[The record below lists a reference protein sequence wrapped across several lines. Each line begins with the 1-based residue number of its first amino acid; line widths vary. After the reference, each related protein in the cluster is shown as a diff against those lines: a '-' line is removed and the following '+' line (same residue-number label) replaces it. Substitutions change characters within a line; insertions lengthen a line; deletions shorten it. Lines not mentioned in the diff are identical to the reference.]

1 MKALEPKQGNMCRG
15 GHKIHLFDCCLI
27 DLLHCGFINHI
38 IMDSK
43 NSKSIANQ
51 LIISNIPFYHY
62 FIYYKNLFDCCLIE
76 ISKDKKFIS

>member
-27 DLLHCGFINHI
+27 DLFYRCFNNYVFLKRQTQKLVETKQLTRINLLHPCFI
-38 IMDSK
+38 DC
-43 NSKSIANQ
+43 
-51 LIISNIPFYHY
+51 
-62 FIYYKNLFDCCLIE
+62 KNLFDCCLIE